1 MNIPYISRSLEIPD
15 NVQVEIKGQTIIVKG
30 PLGQVSHSFETTP
43 LSFSLEGKK
52 LLIALSNIKKKKVSL
67 LGTAEAHVRNMIV
80 GVTKGYKY
88 RLKMIYA
95 HFPVNIKVEGNI
107 VKIENFIG
115 ERAPRVA
122 KIFDGV
128 SISVEDKDIVVSGL
142 DKEKVSQSAAN
153 IQRATKIRDYDPRVF
168 SDGIYVYA
176 RE

>member
-1 MNIPYISRSLEIPD
+1 
-15 NVQVEIKGQTIIVKG
+15 
-30 PLGQVSHSFETTP
+30 
-43 LSFSLEGKK
+43 
-52 LLIALSNIKKKKVSL
+52 
-67 LGTAEAHVRNMIV
+67 
-80 GVTKGYKY
+80 
-88 RLKMIYA
+88 
-95 HFPVNIKVEGNI
+95 VEGNI